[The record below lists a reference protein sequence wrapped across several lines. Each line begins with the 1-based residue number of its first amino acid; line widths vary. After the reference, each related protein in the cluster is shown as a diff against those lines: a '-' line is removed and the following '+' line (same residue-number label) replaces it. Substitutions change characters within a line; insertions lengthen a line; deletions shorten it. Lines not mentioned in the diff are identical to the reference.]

1 MAIKNKSN
9 RPLVLAEKAGRVR
22 EVVDLKIKVEII

>member
-9 RPLVLAEKAGRVR
+9 RPLVLAKKTGRVK
-22 EVVDLKIKVEII
+22 EVVNLKIKVEII